1 MTTPTAINQT
11 SQIEPQRAENNS
23 NFLLNGTHKN
33 KGEAIIEVDSLSFSI
48 KNNAIL
54 KNLNFTVGSGEIYAL
69 LGGNGAGKSTT
80 LKTLLGFNK
89 PTQGSVK
96 VADKE
101 VSKAL
106 DFVRGKTAYLPES
119 ATLYPHLTARE
130 NVKYFLSLADINKT
144 DEQINAAFN
153 RVALQKGA
161 WERPMQ
167 TYSKGMRQ
175 KTAIALAI
183 LREAPIFLL
192 DEPTS
197 GLDPVA
203 IDEFNQLVRE
213 LALTGATI
221 LMVTHDVYGA
231 CQVANRIGLLRAGE
245 LVGEFDAPENGRI
258 DTEQVHAAFAQRG
271 A

>member
-1 MTTPTAINQT
+1 MTAVNKITSIELQT
-11 SQIEPQRAENNS
+11 VKPQVSTTQVDKAQS
-23 NFLLNGTHKN
+23 
-33 KGEAIIEVDSLSFSI
+33 IIEVSSLNFSI
-48 KNNAIL
+48 KNKVIL
-54 KNLNFTVGSGEIYAL
+54 KNLNFTVNKGEVYAL

-89 PTQGSVK
+89 PTEGSVK
-96 VADKE
+96 VAGKE
-101 VSKAL
+101 VTQAL

-130 NVKYFLSLADINKT
+130 NVEYFLSLADIKKT
-144 DEQINAAFN
+144 DEQINAAFI
-153 RVALQKGA
+153 RVDLQQDA
-161 WERPMQ
+161 WDRHMQ

-231 CQVANRIGLLRAGE
+231 CQVANRIGLLSAGE
-245 LVGEFDAPENGRI
+245 LVGEFDAPQNGRI